1 MFEKAAADFLL
12 APDDTSFLFVVP
24 YMHSAPW
31 FHFTRSYHVV
41 HIHRKADSARMFS
54 RLRAG
59 TYRPVA
65 LTDAGDEGGPGRV
78 FIQECPCDFM
88 ILYRNKGT
96 PIRMDDYVTAHL
108 RFGHYGSQHISKLVT
123 SGVNTGLQL
132 SQSTLMACSPMCD
145 CRACSLTK
153 ARAPSRGAPK
163 DPECRRATANFSHV
177 ATDICGPISPTSSGG
192 LRYLMTFTCLRSR
205 WKSVHYL

>member
-12 APDDTSFLFVVP
+12 APDDTSFLFVDVP

-31 FHFTRSYHVV
+31 FHFTRAYHVV
-41 HIHRKADSARMFS
+41 HIHWKAKSARMFS

-59 TYRPVA
+59 TYSRSA
-65 LTDAGDEGGPGRV
+65 TLTDAGDEGGPGRV
-78 FIQECPCDFM
+78 FIQECPYDFM

-96 PIRMDDYVTAHL
+96 PIRMDDYVAAHL

-132 SQSTLMACSPMCD
+132 VSVNTRGLQSD
-145 CRACSLTK
+145 
-153 ARAPSRGAPK
+153 
-163 DPECRRATANFSHV
+163 V
-177 ATDICGPISPTSSGG
+177 
-192 LRYLMTFTCLRSR
+192 
-205 WKSVHYL
+205 